1 MLLRQGRRISTVL
14 SVVKC
19 SLAWR
24 RRATPRLQ
32 TIYVANRGDSSLRER
47 SPGTPRGVHPPRD
60 SDEWSARMR
69 LCETWDP
76 RNEVRV
82 EDEQGTWIRRAQ
94 DRSYDRALNQ
104 SRFVRSHASCEGRLW
119 LETWSARRCPRND
132 PAPRRG
138 GSSSTKCFYSVTN
151 NRSYAKVPAAPRKR
165 GSHLRRRT
173 IICKC
178 HCQTGW

>member
-104 SRFVRSHASCEGRLW
+104 SRFVRSHARFVRGKTVTRDMIGSTVPEERSRAATRRIEFDEVLLFGDEQSKLRESASGTQETRIS
-119 LETWSARRCPRND
+119 LEEE
-132 PAPRRG
+132 
-138 GSSSTKCFYSVTN
+138 N
-151 NRSYAKVPAAPRKR
+151 NYM
-165 GSHLRRRT
+165 
-173 IICKC
+173 
-178 HCQTGW
+178 